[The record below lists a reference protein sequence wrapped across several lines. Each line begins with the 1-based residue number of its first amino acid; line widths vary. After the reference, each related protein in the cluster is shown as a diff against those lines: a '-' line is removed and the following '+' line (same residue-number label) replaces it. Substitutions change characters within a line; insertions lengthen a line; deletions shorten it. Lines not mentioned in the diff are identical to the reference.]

1 MMTDSN
7 TSKLFIPLY
16 LTVSGNVSESLAYI
30 KNRIEKKAS
39 TNSQILCGNCA
50 FPQNFHTR

>member
-50 FPQNFHTR
+50 FPQNFHTM